1 MLLDE
6 TLTEDE
12 EIQFYIERKRNGEDY
27 SAIRKELIAK
37 GYSKEKVSIMM
48 REIEDS
54 VIATYQKK
62 KFGPPPIMIAG
73 FVLGT
78 IGLVLL
84 FIGIRGILTYILIF
98 SGSAMIA
105 VRRTNKGGNIER
117 SKWNRR

>member
-12 EIQFYIERKRNGEDY
+12 EIQFYIERKRNGKDY